1 MDWIKRNLYFVIGA
15 VVALALLG
23 GAGWYLYSKLTLND
37 QKSEALNKAY
47 EDLKRFNQ
55 QSPHPGNGPV
65 DNIKA
70 AKEQTVELRAFQ
82 DKVRTVFEKIPPIPD
97 LPKITDRD
105 FSFALSR
112 TISTLRLDATNFGV
126 ALPPEYEFSFLA
138 QSKKA
143 SFPPGSV
150 EPLSVQLGEVKAIC
164 DILFQAKINTLD
176 FLRRERVSPDDAAGN
191 ATDYLGDKSVTND
204 MAILTPYEV
213 VFRCFSPE
221 LASVLGNFASS
232 PRGFVV
238 KTVNVQPEGAMIGVD
253 ATGGFTPPTFPPPPI
268 SPSTP
273 PRYQTEDRYSRP
285 AFGPGATPAPT
296 APAPAARGGLPTVLD
311 EKKLHVTMMLT
322 VVKLLPAKPAAG
334 PGRGPGP
341 RGTTMKEPPPKSTFT
356 PPNDVAV
363 GTR

>member
-47 EDLKRFNQ
+47 EDLKNFNKQ
-55 QSPHPGNGPV
+55 PVHPGNGPV

-70 AKEQTVELRAFQ
+70 AKEQTVELRSFQ
-82 DKVRTVFEKIPPIPD
+82 DKVRTTFGKIPPIPH

-126 ALPPEYEFSFLA
+126 ALPPDYDFSFLA

-143 SFPPGSV
+143 SFPPGTV
-150 EPLSVQLGEVKAIC
+150 EPLSVQLGEVKALC
-164 DILFQAKINTLD
+164 DILFQAKINALD
-176 FLRRERVSPDDAAGN
+176 FLRRERVSPDDATGS
-191 ATDYLGDKSVTND
+191 ATDYLGDKAVTND
-204 MAILTPYEV
+204 MAILTPYEI

-232 PRGFVV
+232 PRGFVA
-238 KTVNVQPEGAMIGVD
+238 KTVNVEQEGAMMGVET
-253 ATGGFTPPTFPPPPI
+253 TGPTPNIPVNPVI
-268 SPSTP
+268 PS
-273 PRYQTEDRYSRP
+273 RYAEEGRYSRP
-285 AFGPGATPAPT
+285 AFGPGAT
-296 APAPAARGGLPTVLD
+296 APAPAVTGPRGVLPTVLD
-311 EKKLHVTMMLT
+311 EKKLRVTMAIT
-322 VVKLLPAKPAAG
+322 VVKLLPPKEQPGG
-334 PGRGPGP
+334 PRRPGP
-341 RGTTMKEPPPKSTFT
+341 RGTTFSLPEGAPYSTLAGPSQT
-356 PPNDVAV
+356 QA
-363 GTR
+363 GKGR